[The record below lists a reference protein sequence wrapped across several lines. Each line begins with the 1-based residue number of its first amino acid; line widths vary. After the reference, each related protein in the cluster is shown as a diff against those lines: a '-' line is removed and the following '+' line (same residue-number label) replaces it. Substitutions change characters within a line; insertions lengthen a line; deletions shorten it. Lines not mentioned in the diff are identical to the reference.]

1 MHGEYKVPGGKLIVV
16 DLEATNEKL
25 SNVQVAGDFFLEP
38 DEALDRIAQ
47 AITGLPADSTAA
59 QIEQSIQETLLP
71 TDVLFGITPIGVAIA
86 VRRALGKAT
95 DWEDIDFEVIHG
107 PAVDPSVNVAMD
119 ETLLEDVAA
128 GKRKPFMRIWEWNAP
143 QIVIGSFQ
151 SYANEINPEGVAK
164 HDMVVTRRATGGGAM
179 FMEPGNCVTYS
190 LVVPTSLVD
199 GLSFEQ
205 SYRFLDDWVLEALAK
220 CGVEAHYVPLNDI
233 ASTLGKI
240 GGAAQK
246 RYANG
251 FMVHHV
257 TMAYDIDAQ
266 KMMECL
272 RIGKEK
278 MKDKGTRSAVKR
290 VDPMRSQ
297 TGMTREAIIDVFLEH
312 FQQKYGADTGLLS
325 SEDLEKAQQRVA
337 EKFGTEAWTKRLP

>member
-16 DLEATNEKL
+16 DLETTNGKL
-25 SNVQVAGDFFLEP
+25 SEVQVAGDFFLEP
-38 DEALDRIAQ
+38 DEALDRITQ
-47 AITGLPADSTAA
+47 AIIGLPADSTAA
-59 QIEQSIQETLLP
+59 QIEQSIQDALLP

-164 HDMVVTRRATGGGAM
+164 HHMVVTRRATGGGAM

-205 SYRFLDDWVLEALAK
+205 SYRFLDDWVLGALAK

-233 ASTLGKI
+233 ASTQGKI

-312 FQQKYGADTGLLS
+312 FQQKYEADIGQLT
-325 SEDLEKAQQRVA
+325 SEDIEKAQQRVV

>member
-1 MHGEYKVPGGKLIVV
+1 MHGEYKVPGGKLIVA
-16 DLEATNEKL
+16 DLEIENNVLTN
-25 SNVQVAGDFFLEP
+25 VRIAGDFFLEP
-38 DEALDRIAQ
+38 DEALDRITQ
-47 AITGLPADSTAA
+47 AVVGLPADSTAA
-59 QIEQSIQETLLP
+59 QIERSIQDQILP
-71 TDVLFGITPIGVAIA
+71 TDILFGITPIGVAIA
-86 VRRALGKAT
+86 VRRAVGAAL
-95 DWEDIDFEVIHG
+95 DWDDIEFEVIHG

-128 GKRKPFMRIWEWNAP
+128 GIRKPFMRIWEWNAP

-151 SYANEINPEGVAK
+151 SYANEINQAGVEK
-164 HDMVVTRRATGGGAM
+164 HGITVTRRATGGGAM

-190 LVVPTSLVD
+190 LVVPTALVD

-205 SYRFLDDWVLEALAK
+205 SYRFLDDWVLEALAQ
-220 CGVEAHYVPLNDI
+220 CGVVAHYVPLNDI
-233 ASTLGKI
+233 VSDQGKI

-266 KMMECL
+266 KMLECL

-278 MKDKGTRSAVKR
+278 MRDKGTRSAVKR

-297 TGMTREAIIDVFLEH
+297 TGMSREAIVAVFLKH
-312 FQQKYGADTGLLS
+312 FQDKYDARLAALGP
-325 SEDLEKAQQRVA
+325 EDIAKAEVRVA
-337 EKFGTEAWTKRLP
+337 EKFGTEVWTKRLP